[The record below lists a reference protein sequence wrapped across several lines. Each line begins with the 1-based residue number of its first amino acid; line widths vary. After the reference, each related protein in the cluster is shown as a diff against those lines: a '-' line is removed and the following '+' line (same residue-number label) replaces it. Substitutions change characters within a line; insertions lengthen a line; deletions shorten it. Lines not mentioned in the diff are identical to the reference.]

1 MSTIRVCEDI
11 ADCTSV
17 WGRLVP
23 QTGLFDLWDVRA
35 CFQRHFRHRPYF
47 LVAEGPNGPR
57 GLLPLSYLDE
67 SESYGYFPGETWS
80 GKTWLEQNRLY
91 GDSAEICQE
100 LLDNCPPE
108 THLRYL
114 VPETLQTFPDTDLDE
129 VGYLFYPARYGFE
142 MENYWQE
149 FSGKGR
155 KKLQREIDEIS
166 APGLSVRENCFDDVQ
181 ILLEMNLRA
190 FGERSYFLDE
200 RFRGGFG
207 SLMAMLHERGWLRI
221 TTVLLG
227 GEVAAVDVGGVYN
240 NAYTVLAGGTDGRF
254 QGVAK
259 VINLQHLAWACRQ
272 RLESVDFLCGSFG
285 WKDRFHLT
293 PRPLYQIKISAGQIC
308 HQAHAVAE
316 TVGDVA

>member
-1 MSTIRVCEDI
+1 MGTIRVCDDI
-11 ADCTSV
+11 GECTGV
-17 WGRLVP
+17 WERVVP
-23 QTGLFDLWDVRA
+23 QRGLFDLWDVRA
-35 CFQRHFRHRPYF
+35 CFQRHYGHRPHF
-47 LVAEGPNGPR
+47 LVAEGPAGPR
-57 GLLPLSYLDE
+57 GLLPLSYLEE
-67 SESYGYFPGETWS
+67 SDSYGYFPGETWS
-80 GKTWLEQNRLY
+80 GKTWLEQNALY
-91 GDSAEICQE
+91 ADTPETCHE
-100 LLDNCPPE
+100 LLEACPSE
-108 THLRYL
+108 TLLRYL

-129 VGYLFYPARYGFE
+129 IGYLFYPARYGYE

-149 FSGKGR
+149 FSGKSR
-155 KKLQREIDEIS
+155 KKLQREIDEIC

-181 ILLEMNLRA
+181 TLLDMNLRA

-200 RFRGGFG
+200 RFRGGFLA
-207 SLMAMLHERGWLRI
+207 LMALLHERGWLRV

-272 RLESVDFLCGSFG
+272 RVESVDFLCGSFG

-293 PRPLYQIKISAGQIC
+293 PRPLYQIKVAAGQLC
-308 HQAHAVAE
+308 RQAHAVAE